1 MKQFNSPTLL
11 AIRDLAPAYGGLLA
25 LSAVL
30 PFLFLAGPFYGWQ
43 IIRRVLHSHN
53 VNTMIVLAIICTFLL
68 LVAVLIDYVR
78 TKVLQRL
85 GIQIDIRLNKKLF
98 DSLYKEDANA
108 RISATSLAD
117 LNFIREFL
125 SGPVVTGMMDAFWSP
140 LLILVLFLMHWMFA
154 VVAFFILAL
163 IGLLILLEQTVVSK
177 DSQRFREA
185 SSAEIAYSASAT
197 RMLES
202 ARAMGMLPAI
212 RARWSRLHLA
222 MLGWRY
228 EAHRRA
234 DIIIAFSRFVHL
246 MIYISLIT
254 TSTLL
259 FFAGEIGG
267 SGILVTVMILMR
279 ATGPIEGLIRNWERI
294 AAFGPARE
302 RLDSVISGQDHVE
315 RMSLPP
321 PTGPLVVSHIWGAAP
336 NSDKVIINDVSF
348 SVAPG
353 RVLAV
358 VGPSGAGKS
367 CLARLLVNV
376 WTPRRGSVTLGDGEF
391 SHWNPDELGRFLGY
405 VPQDIEFMPG
415 TVAENIARLD
425 PENAQRS
432 DLIVA
437 AAELAGIQ
445 DLVRSLPD
453 GYNTRIGT
461 GGLILSGGQR
471 QRLALARAVFGDP
484 HLVVMDE
491 PNSHLDAG
499 GEKALGDAI
508 LRLRSQGKVVV
519 IITHRMS
526 LLAFCDDL
534 LVLNGGAVQAFGERD
549 QIVNRLPRLRAQP
562 NLTVIGGSAEGRE

>member
-30 PFLFLAGPFYGWQ
+30 PILFLAGPFYGWQ
-43 IIRRVLHSHN
+43 IVRRVLHSHN
-53 VNTMIVLAIICTFLL
+53 VSTMMVLALICTFLL
-68 LVAVLIDYVR
+68 VTAVLIDYVR
-78 TKVLQRL
+78 TKALQRL
-85 GIQIDIRLNKKLF
+85 GIQIDIRLSKKLF
-98 DSLYKEDANA
+98 DSLYREDAGV
-108 RISATSLAD
+108 RVSASSLQD
-117 LNFIREFL
+117 LNFVREFL
-125 SGPVVTGMMDAFWSP
+125 SGGVMMALMDAIWSP
-140 LLILVLFLMHWMFA
+140 LLILVLFLVHWVFGVVAFIILGLIGGLIFLEQA
-154 VVAFFILAL
+154 VVA
-163 IGLLILLEQTVVSK
+163 K
-177 DSQRFREA
+177 DSVRFREA
-185 SSAEIAYSASAT
+185 TGAEAAYGASAS

-212 RARWSRLHLA
+212 RVRWSRLHMA

-234 DIIIAFSRFVHL
+234 DVIVAISRFVHL
-246 MIYISLIT
+246 MIYVVLV
-254 TSTLL
+254 STAALL
-259 FFAGEIGG
+259 FFEGEIGS
-267 SGILVTVMILMR
+267 SGVLITVMVLLR

-294 AAFGPARE
+294 SAFGPARE
-302 RLDSVISGQDHVE
+302 RLDAVISGQDYVE
-315 RMSLPP
+315 RMSLPAP
-321 PTGPLVVSHIWGAAP
+321 SGPLVVSRLWGAAP
-336 NSDKVIINDVSF
+336 NSEKVIINDVSF
-348 SVAPG
+348 TVTPG

-367 CLARLLVNV
+367 CLARLLVNI
-376 WTPRRGSVTLGDGEF
+376 WTPRRGSVTLGDSDF
-391 SHWNPDELGRFLGY
+391 THWNPDELGRFVGY

-425 PENAQRS
+425 ADNAQRS

-437 AAELAGIQ
+437 AAELAGVQ
-445 DLVRSLPD
+445 DVVRNLPD
-453 GYNTRIGT
+453 GYNTRIG
-461 GGLILSGGQR
+461 GNGVVLSGGQR

-484 HLVVMDE
+484 HLIVMDE
-491 PNSHLDAG
+491 PNAHLDAG
-499 GEKALGDAI
+499 GEKALGEAI

-549 QIVNRLPRLRAQP
+549 QIVNRLPRLKAQP
-562 NLTVIGGSAEGRE
+562 NLTVIGGHAEGRE

>member
-1 MKQFNSPTLL
+1 MKHFNSPTLL
-11 AIRDLAPAYGGLLA
+11 AIRDLAPAYGGLMA

-43 IIRRVLHSHN
+43 ILKRVLHSHN
-53 VNTMIVLAIICTFLL
+53 VNTLVVLAIICTFLL
-68 LVAVLIDYVR
+68 FIAVVIDYVR

-98 DSLYKEDANA
+98 DSLYREDANA
-108 RISATSLAD
+108 RLSTGVLAD
-117 LNFIREFL
+117 LNFVRESL
-125 SGPVVTGMMDAFWSP
+125 SGSFVTAFMDAVWSP
-140 LLILVLFLMHWMFA
+140 LLLLVLFMMHWLFA
-154 VVAFFILAL
+154 VVAFFILA
-163 IGLLILLEQTVVSK
+163 ITGALILLEQAVVSK
-177 DSQRFREA
+177 DSQRYREA
-185 SSAEIAYSASAT
+185 SVAENAYGASAS

-212 RARWSRLHLA
+212 RAKWSRLHAA

-234 DIIIAFSRFVHL
+234 DVILAVSRFVHL
-246 MIYISLIT
+246 MIYISVVT
-254 TSTLL
+254 TGAIL
-259 FFAGEIGG
+259 FFMGEVGG
-267 SGILVTVMILMR
+267 SGILIAVMILMR
-279 ATGPIEGLIRNWERI
+279 ATSPIEGLIRNWERM

-302 RLDSVISGQDHVE
+302 RLDAVISGENHAE
-315 RMSLPP
+315 RLSLPP
-321 PTGPLVVSHIWGAAP
+321 PIGPLVVSHVWAAAP
-336 NSDKVIINDVSF
+336 SSDKVIINDVSF
-348 SVAPG
+348 AVAPG

-367 CLARLLVNV
+367 CLARILVNV
-376 WTPRRGSVTLGDGEF
+376 WSPRRGTVTLGDGEF
-391 SHWNPDELGRFLGY
+391 SHWNPDELGRFIGF

-445 DLVRSLPD
+445 DLIRSLPD

-461 GGLILSGGQR
+461 GGAVLSGGQR

-484 HLVVMDE
+484 HLIVMDE